1 MAHIGDK
8 IETKITLKKQKSIRV
23 AEFYRNNKLNIKYNL
38 ILLKKFVKYIF
49 VYNVLL
55 YIQRKGQITIV

>member
-23 AEFYRNNKLNIKYNL
+23 AEFYRNNKLNVKYNL

-49 VYNVLL
+49 VFNVLL